1 MKERRKSKNALTVAH
16 LEIAC
21 RHVKE
26 MMAAGVTENLAIRT
40 LETFTDIYAKRLN
53 GGTSNRHRP
62 KDVELWSKEA
72 KKIRR
77 KHSLTEYGRLLRVE
91 HGTPRRAL
99 ARLILSLYTEEKL
112 NERSVNRLAKKYW
125 KLAVIT
131 IEEDRRLSKIAR
143 SKMYPTPEER
153 WTAADILF

>member
-1 MKERRKSKNALTVAH
+1 MTERKSKNALTVEH

-26 MMAAGVTENLAIRT
+26 MMTAGVTENLAIRT
-40 LETFTDIYAKRLN
+40 LETFTDIYAKRVN
-53 GGTSNRHRP
+53 GGKPNRHRP
-62 KDVELWSKEA
+62 EDVELWSKKA
-72 KKIRR
+72 MKICKKPLTPEIRR
-77 KHSLTEYGRLLRVE
+77 QLRVE

-99 ARLILSLYTEEKL
+99 ARLVLELYTKKKL
-112 NERSVNRLAKKYW
+112 NEKSLNRLAKKYW

-143 SKMYPTPEER
+143 STLYRTPEER
-153 WTAADILF
+153 WAAARIVF